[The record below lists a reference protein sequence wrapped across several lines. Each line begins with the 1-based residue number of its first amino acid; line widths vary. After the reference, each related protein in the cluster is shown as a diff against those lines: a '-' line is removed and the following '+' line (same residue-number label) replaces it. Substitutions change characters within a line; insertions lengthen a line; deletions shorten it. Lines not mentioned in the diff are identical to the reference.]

1 MFIVENSTVMTNY
14 AICLQVH
21 ELYLGSRQL
30 LIIKAKLQGNGRTC
44 GDDVV
49 LNPMVSR
56 GRRLADI
63 HHFREVRETRW
74 YCSTAAAGATAEASD
89 CSPQAHSDDEELPRK
104 WWASYF
110 YKVTVYCQW

>member
-1 MFIVENSTVMTNY
+1 MFIVENGTVMTNY
-14 AICLQVH
+14 PICLQLH

-56 GRRLADI
+56 GGRLADI
-63 HHFREVRETRW
+63 HHFRKPERPAG
-74 YCSTAAAGATAEASD
+74 TAPLLPPAPLLRPVTAV
-89 CSPQAHSDDEELPRK
+89 PL
-104 WWASYF
+104 
-110 YKVTVYCQW
+110 